1 MKKLFFLLIST
12 LLSLSVAGQTRL
24 ISGKVADAAGESVT
38 GASVIEVGVPQNG
51 TITDINGAFTLQ
63 VRAGAHIAVSYVG
76 FATQQI
82 RLGENTNVSIV
93 LTEDTKL
100 LEELVITGYGGTQLR
115 SKVTNSISKV
125 KEEMLNTGIYS
136 NPAQALSGA
145 VAGLRV
151 IQSSGNPGAT
161 PTIILRGGT
170 NFNGTGSP
178 LIIVDGQVRSSLSDI
193 NPEDI
198 ESMEVL
204 KDAGAT
210 AIYGARANDGVVLVT
225 TKRGKK
231 GTGVINLKAKA
242 SMNYFRNAYEFLDAT
257 DYLYWMRTA
266 YKNSTVAAYT
276 LTDGTVIPARQYPN
290 GTNMLNWANISTL
303 NNATPYGTGNV
314 YWADANKTIPLN
326 GNKDARAVWSTMK
339 YTDDLA
345 FLLQQ
350 GWQKMTDP
358 VFGGEIIYKNFEIA
372 NFNIQTPSIS
382 QDYNVNMS
390 GGNDKGN
397 YYAGIGYNDSE
408 GSAVGNWYKR
418 LTFQFNGDYKIKEW
432 LTSSSTFNF
441 ADAKWY
447 GLAPSQTDEANY
459 FSRVLSLPSTF
470 RGYNA
475 DGEMLLGP
483 NASDGN
489 QSFQLD
495 KFIRN
500 NNTTKFTMA
509 QSVKISL
516 AKNLT
521 LKLNG
526 NWYISDGRFESFN
539 KDYQNTPT
547 AMITSRNSSASSSRL
562 LDQTYNAILNYK
574 VALNNIHNI
583 DAMAGY
589 EYYDS
594 YYVNLFASGSG
605 APTDDFMDLQ
615 YTSTLEGLRS
625 IDSEHARNRIVSYF
639 GRVNY
644 DYKDK
649 YLASLVFRRDGYS
662 KLAEVNRFGNFPG
675 ISAGWVFTY
684 EDFMSDY
691 EHILSFGKLRASYG
705 RNGNVSGS
713 GTQFV
718 ENYTVQGSYS
728 SSKYNNLVGYSIGG
742 IANPYLIWETSNTTE
757 AGLDLGFF
765 KNRLMMNLTYYDRST
780 FDKLAI
786 ITVPSISGITQILSN
801 NGEFRNQGFEYEINY
816 RVLDTR
822 NLKWN
827 VSLLGSTNKNTVV
840 KLPENGRIRN
850 FQNAIEVYTGSNPND
865 PYEKIWVGGLQ
876 EGQTPGD
883 IYMYYAE
890 GIYKSQ
896 DEIPANLIDRS
907 LGNNG
912 SNNRPLYGGA
922 EAFNNLTAAEK
933 ARALPIGPGDVKWRD
948 VNGDNIIDNYDLV
961 KVGNSVPKV
970 IGGFNTNLSY
980 KGFKLNARFDYALGF
995 TLVDWRTPWIMG
1007 NMQGT
1012 YNTIQDTKQTWT
1024 PENPN
1029 SKYPIYVWADQLG
1042 KRNYARNTSMFAYK
1056 GDYLS
1061 FREMTLA
1068 YSIPKIWIEKAGLAN
1083 AEVSVTGQ
1091 NLGYWT
1097 EAPHVFSPEVS
1108 DVNGGYPLPVSVVF
1122 GINLTF

>member
-1 MKKLFFLLIST
+1 MKKLLFLFISS
-12 LLSLSVAGQTRL
+12 LLSLSIAAQTRT
-24 ISGKVADAAGESVT
+24 ITGKVTDAAGEPIA
-38 GASVIEVGVPQNG
+38 GATIVEVGVPNG
-51 TITDINGAFTLQ
+51 TITDTNGTFILH
-63 VRAGAHIAVSYVG
+63 VKAGAQITVSYIG
-76 FATQQI
+76 FVSQQI
-82 RLGENTNVSIV
+82 KVGEKNTINVV
-93 LTEDTKL
+93 LVEDTRVL
-100 LEELVITGYGGTQLR
+100 DELVVTGYGGAQLR

-125 KEEMLNTGIYS
+125 KEEMLSTGLYS

-161 PTIILRGGT
+161 PTIVLRGGT
-170 NFNGTGSP
+170 NFDGSGSP
-178 LIIVDGQVRSSLSDI
+178 LIIVDGQVRGSLSDI

-231 GTGVINLKAKA
+231 GIEVVNLKTKVGVNHFRFFYDF
-242 SMNYFRNAYEFLDAT
+242 MNAT

-266 YKNSTVAAYT
+266 YKNSTVALYT
-276 LTDGTVIPARQYPN
+276 LNDGTVIPARKYPN
-290 GTNMLNWANISTL
+290 GTNMMNWANIGSL
-303 NNATPYGTGNV
+303 NSATPYGTGNK
-314 YWADANKTIPLN
+314 YWTEDNKNIPLN
-326 GNKDARAVWSTMK
+326 GNKDNRAIWSPMK

-350 GWQKMTDP
+350 GWMKMTDP
-358 VFGGEIIYKNFEIA
+358 VFGGEIIYKNFDIA
-372 NFNIQTPSIS
+372 DFNIKSPSIS
-382 QDYNVNMS
+382 QDYNINMS

-408 GSAVGNWYKR
+408 GSAAGDWYKR
-418 LTFQFNGDYKIKEW
+418 LTFQFNGDYKVKEW

-447 GLAPSQTDEANY
+447 GLSPTQTNEALY

-489 QSFQLD
+489 QSFQRE

-509 QSVKISL
+509 QSFKIDL
-516 AKNLT
+516 AKGLT

-526 NWYISDGRFESFN
+526 NWYISDGRYEAFN
-539 KDYQNTPT
+539 KDYLNSPT
-547 AMITSRNSSASSSRL
+547 AVPVVSRNSSASSSRMI
-562 LDQTYNAILNYK
+562 DQTYNAILNYK
-574 VALNNIHNI
+574 KTFNDAHNL
-583 DAMAGY
+583 DAMVGY
-589 EYYDS
+589 EYYES
-594 YYVNLFASGSG
+594 YLVGLSASGSG
-605 APTDDFMDLQ
+605 APTDDFMDLE
-615 YTSTLEGLRS
+615 YTSNKEGMRS
-625 IDSEHARNRIVSYF
+625 IDSEHTRNRIVSYIS
-639 GRVNY
+639 RVNY

-649 YLASLVFRRDGYS
+649 YLASFVFRRDGYS
-662 KLAEVNRFGNFPG
+662 KLSEKNRFGNFPG
-675 ISAGWVFTY
+675 ISAGWVFTR

-705 RNGNVSGS
+705 RNGNVSKDWVG
-713 GTQFV
+713 
-718 ENYTVQGSYS
+718 NYTVQGSYGS
-728 SSKYNNLVGYSIGG
+728 TLYNNSVGYAIGG

-757 AGLDLGFF
+757 AGLDLGFL
-765 KNRLMMNLTYYDRST
+765 KNRLTVNLTYYDRNT
-780 FDKLAI
+780 FDKYAY
-786 ITVPSISGITQILSN
+786 ITVPSTSGINLMISN
-801 NGEFRNQGFEYEINY
+801 NGEFRNQGFEYEVNY

-822 NLKWN
+822 DLKWN
-827 VSLLGSTNKNTVV
+827 VSLLGSTNKNTVI
-840 KLPENGRIRN
+840 KLPDNDLPLNR
-850 FQNAIEVYTGSNPND
+850 QNATEVYSGTNPDD
-865 PYEKIWVGGLQ
+865 PYEKIWVGGYQ

-883 IYMYYAE
+883 IYLFYAE

-896 DEIPANLIDRS
+896 DEIPTNLIDRTS
-907 LGNNG
+907 GNNG
-912 SNNRPLYGGA
+912 SNRRPLYGGA
-922 EAFNNLTAAEK
+922 AAFNNLTDGEK
-933 ARALPIGPGDVKWRD
+933 KRALPIEPGDVKWRD

-961 KVGNSVPKV
+961 KIGNSTPKV
-970 IGGFNTNLSY
+970 FGGINTNFSY
-980 KGFKLNARFDYALGF
+980 KGIKLNARFDYALGF
-995 TLVDWRTPWIMG
+995 TIVDWRTPWIMG

-1029 SKYPIYVWADQLG
+1029 AKYPIYVWADQLG

-1056 GDYLS
+1056 GDYLA
-1061 FREMTLA
+1061 FRELTLA
-1068 YSIPKIWIEKAGLAN
+1068 YSLPKGIIEKVKLTN

-1091 NLGYWT
+1091 NLGYLT
-1097 EAPHVFSPEVS
+1097 EAPHVFTPEVS
-1108 DVNGGYPLPVSVVF
+1108 SINGGYPLRVSVIF
-1122 GINLTF
+1122 GLNLSF